1 MIDPAPSYVTKEGMG
16 PFPDKW
22 PTVKKPT
29 PENERKIY
37 PGELSRLFKVND
49 S

>member
-1 MIDPAPSYVTKEGMG
+1 MKDPQPSDAAKEGPG

-22 PTVKKPT
+22 PEVKKPA

-37 PGELSRLFKVND
+37 PGELKKLFKGE